1 MSQASWFRRVGPG
14 LITACVVIGP
24 GSIMTSS
31 TVGAKYGYSMLWV
44 VVLSS
49 ILMMVFMTLGARLGA
64 VADATPAGCIR
75 RKAGSTLA
83 GFVGLSVLTIA
94 ALFQAGNN
102 VGVSAALEGFIHSKW
117 LVAVLLV
124 ILNAMA
130 ITFLFVFRDTYQMLE
145 KVMASFVGVM
155 LVCFAVNLIR
165 LQPDPLAMLK
175 GLVPSPQSLDLKQEM
190 LPVLGLVGTTFVI
203 AAAYYQ
209 AYLVRQKGWKID
221 QVEYGMLDARVSAT
235 IIMLITM
242 MLMATAAIAFHET
255 ASKDPTFRLGSPVAV
270 ADGLQKTFGEGA
282 RVVFCLGLFSAAYS
296 SYLIN
301 SMIGGYMAADGLG
314 WDVSMESLGAKLLS
328 TLVLL
333 VGMLIGLAVILF
345 DFDRTPTIIVAQA
358 ITVVVAPL
366 VAGVLLWLTSSRQ
379 VMGQYVNGWGF
390 LTVAVLGFLILVTM
404 ALKTALVDLPAALG
418 TK

>member
-1 MSQASWFRRVGPG
+1 
-14 LITACVVIGP
+14 
-24 GSIMTSS
+24 
-31 TVGAKYGYSMLWV
+31 
-44 VVLSS
+44 
-49 ILMMVFMTLGARLGA
+49 
-64 VADATPAGCIR
+64 VADA
-75 RKAGSTLA
+75 
-83 GFVGLSVLTIA
+83 
-94 ALFQAGNN
+94 
-102 VGVSAALEGFIHSKW
+102 
-117 LVAVLLV
+117 
-124 ILNAMA
+124 
-130 ITFLFVFRDTYQMLE
+130 
-145 KVMASFVGVM
+145 
-155 LVCFAVNLIR
+155 
-165 LQPDPLAMLK
+165 
-175 GLVPSPQSLDLKQEM
+175 
-190 LPVLGLVGTTFVI
+190 
-203 AAAYYQ
+203 
-209 AYLVRQKGWKID
+209 
-221 QVEYGMLDARVSAT
+221 
-235 IIMLITM
+235 
-242 MLMATAAIAFHET
+242 
-255 ASKDPTFRLGSPVAV
+255 
-270 ADGLQKTFGEGA
+270 LQKTFGEGA